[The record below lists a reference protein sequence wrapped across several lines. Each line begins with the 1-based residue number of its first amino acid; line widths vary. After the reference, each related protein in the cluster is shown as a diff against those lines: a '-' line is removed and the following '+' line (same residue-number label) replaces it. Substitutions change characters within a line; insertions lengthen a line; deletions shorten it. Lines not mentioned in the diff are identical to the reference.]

1 MSTTKN
7 HREHSPKKAKR
18 KESTDARVKPP
29 VPSVS
34 PVGLKGLPMQRE
46 AISRKKGA
54 RFTMI
59 LAGCSGTGKTTFLN
73 TLFGV
78 ELDDKSKIPEPF
90 VVRERKF
97 ELTQD
102 RFVFDFT
109 AVDLPGFG
117 IKMDNQYS
125 WLPIVKYIDHHYMSY
140 LLQEEQP
147 DRRQIIDT
155 RVHVCLYFLPPSNT
169 CLTPLDIESMKEIS
183 QRVNLIPVISRS
195 DTLNKQEL
203 VNFKLIVNNTLRAYN
218 IKVCQFIA
226 DNYVLEKIKSFV
238 PYAVIGSNILG
249 NEPLR
254 SVVRVR
260 QYHWG
265 TVEIENPEHCD
276 FVHLREVLMSEHILD
291 LMTSMESYYAQYR
304 SRCLHG
310 RMEKAVRDEG
320 HLSHPNCDYSGLQS
334 YLIYKRSAAPATLEL
349 IEGSFEEEQMKK
361 ASRERFENLI
371 RNQEAKFREWKLSL
385 LGKQKFYNKDLEDSH
400 RTLKA
405 LQNEIRKAGPRGV
418 ECLKEVEHE
427 ISTLFGESSTFN
439 CDTFL
444 SAQQVGRLAPN

>member
-1 MSTTKN
+1 MPNSTHN
-7 HREHSPKKAKR
+7 HNEPSPKKGKR
-18 KESTDARVKPP
+18 KEPADKRLKPP
-29 VPSVS
+29 VPTVS
-34 PVGLKGLPMQRE
+34 SIGLKSLPRQRE
-46 AISRKKGA
+46 VIARKKGA

-78 ELDDKSKIPEPF
+78 ELDDKSKVPEPF
-90 VVRERKF
+90 VVRERKY
-97 ELTQD
+97 ELTQNK
-102 RFVFDFT
+102 FVFDFT

-117 IKMDNQYS
+117 IKLDNQYS

-147 DRRQIIDT
+147 NRKEMVDT

-203 VNFKLIVNNTLRAYN
+203 INFKLIVNNTLKAYN
-218 IKVCQFIA
+218 IKVCQFIS

-238 PYAVIGSNILG
+238 PYAVIGSNTLG
-249 NEPLR
+249 SESHR
-254 SVVRVR
+254 SVIRVR

-291 LMTSMESYYAQYR
+291 LMTATESYYAQYR

-310 RMEKAVRDEG
+310 RLEKAVRDESQ
-320 HLSHPNCDYSGLQS
+320 LSHVDCEYSGLQS
-334 YLIYKRSAAPATLEL
+334 YLIYKRSAAPPTLDL

-361 ASRERFENLI
+361 ASRERFEELI

-385 LGKQKFYNKDLEDSH
+385 LTKQKFYNKDLEECH
-400 RTLKA
+400 LTLKA
-405 LQNEIRKAGPRGV
+405 LQNEIMKAGPRGV
-418 ECLKEVEHE
+418 EYLKEVEHE
-427 ISTLFGESSTFN
+427 ITVLFGESGTFN
-439 CDTFL
+439 CDTIL
-444 SAQQVGRLAPN
+444 SARK